1 MAAFLSCRAD
11 LSGSW
16 KTYGCKQTA
25 GGRRHFRQSCL
36 SGKKQ
41 VYFMVRDRRFYRQFF
56 SMLIVMVLQN
66 VITLSVNLAD
76 NIMLGGYSEVS
87 LSGVAAVNQVQ
98 FIYQQILAALG
109 EGIVIL
115 GSQYVGKNQYHP
127 VRKISAIAM
136 RFGFGL
142 CCILFAAASLFP
154 HLILKAFTTDE
165 AIIAQGMEYL
175 NLIRFTYVFFFITQI
190 LLATLRATGVVNIA
204 LILSVTALVINCC
217 INYTLIYGHFG
228 APRLG
233 VTGAAIG
240 TLTSRIA
247 ELLIL
252 LYFIKKK
259 ERKLN
264 LTIRN
269 YIGKLQGSGEGGIR
283 TAGEGSLLK
292 DYVRVT
298 FPMFVVQGLWGFN
311 NAIQNAILGHMTARA
326 IAANSAATT
335 LYSLVKSMPV
345 ATAGATAF
353 IMGKTVGEG
362 DMKKVKAYA
371 KTFQLLFVC
380 IGIVSGISLYFI
392 RIPVLSLYKLE
403 PETMKMAD
411 TFLKILSLIAV
422 TMSYQMPCN
431 NGITRGGGDTA
442 FTMKLDL
449 ISIWAI
455 VLPLSFVMAFV
466 VKASPIVV
474 MCCLNADQVFKC
486 VPAFIKVNYGHYV
499 KKLTR

>member
-1 MAAFLSCRAD
+1 
-11 LSGSW
+11 
-16 KTYGCKQTA
+16 
-25 GGRRHFRQSCL
+25 
-36 SGKKQ
+36 
-41 VYFMVRDRRFYRQFF
+41 MVKDRSFYKLFF
-56 SMLIVMVLQN
+56 SMLVVMVLQN

-76 NIMLGGYSEVS
+76 NIMLGAYSEAS
-87 LSGVAAVNQVQ
+87 LSGVAAVNQIQ
-98 FIYQQILAALG
+98 FIYQQMLAAIG

-115 GSQYVGKNQYHP
+115 GSQYVGKRQYGP
-127 VRKISAIAM
+127 VKLVSSTAM
-136 RFGFGL
+136 RAGL
-142 CCILFAAASLFP
+142 IICCILFLAASFCPRL
-154 HLILKAFTTDE
+154 LMQAFTNDE
-165 AIIAQGMEYL
+165 AIIAQGMEYMRI
-175 NLIRFTYVFFFITQI
+175 IRFTYIFFFITQI
-190 LLATLRATGVVNIA
+190 LLATLRATGIVNIA
-204 LILSVTALVINCC
+204 LILSVVALCINCS

-240 TLTSRIA
+240 TLVSRIA
-247 ELLIL
+247 ELGIL
-252 LYFIKKK
+252 LIFIMRK
-259 ERKLN
+259 EKN
-264 LTIRN
+264 LHLGFRD
-269 YIGKLQGSGEGGIR
+269 YLAVDR
-283 TAGEGSLLK
+283 TLTR
-292 DYVRVT
+292 DYARVT

-335 LYSLVKSMPV
+335 LYSVVKSMPV
-345 ATAGATAF
+345 ASAGTTAF

-362 DMKKVKAYA
+362 DVAKVKSYA
-371 KTFQLLFVC
+371 RTLQILFIM
-380 IGIVSGISLYFI
+380 IGVTAGIELFFI

-431 NGITRGGGDTA
+431 NGIVRGGGDTA

-449 ISIWAI
+449 VSIWCI
-455 VLPLSFVMAFV
+455 VLPLSFIMAFV
-466 VKASPIVV
+466 VKASPVIV

-486 VPAFIKVNYGHYV
+486 VPAFIKVNYGHWM